1 MQDFNSKLPAH
12 TPALPCDA
20 VNSMAV
26 AGPMDVHGGASAG
39 APASPSG
46 EPSGTSASTPQPITP
61 ASSAAASGEFGSA
74 ASPGGGQPSPPRS
87 PHPPLSPQ
95 QVDLILSS
103 PATSVN
109 TGDGL
114 STPTDSTS
122 AQSRTLS
129 DGEVASNID
138 ATGPADP
145 DLDHDSAGGAQ
156 QTGPAGT
163 ASDAG
168 GAGGRS
174 TAGAAAALLIGA
186 VTAAITPAAH
196 AASSAGS
203 ASASASESVAGVLAA
218 AAATAAAATM
228 YGYVMAPEDGPG
240 GRETSSSADS
250 SPQPSDCEEAE
261 DESASKRCPSPM
273 HHPHVPTAASSLQ
286 AAFIPMS
293 GSSRSVQRTHCFG
306 HTAGGGMPDVHTYH
320 TASSQCYE
328 ALHLTAPRHCL
339 SCGST
344 VSWTIAAELR

>member
-12 TPALPCDA
+12 TLALPCDA

-61 ASSAAASGEFGSA
+61 ASSAEFGSA

-87 PHPPLSPQ
+87 PHTPLSPQ
-95 QVDLILSS
+95 QVDLNLSS

-156 QTGPAGT
+156 QTGHAGT
-163 ASDAG
+163 ASDVG

-174 TAGAAAALLIGA
+174 TAGAAAALLIGT

-203 ASASASESVAGVLAA
+203 ASASAPESVAGVLAA

-250 SPQPSDCEEAE
+250 SPQPSDHEEAE
-261 DESASKRCPSPM
+261 DESASKRCPSPLY
-273 HHPHVPTAASSLQ
+273 HPHVPTASLSLQ
-286 AAFIPMS
+286 TAFIPTS
-293 GSSRSVQRTHCFG
+293 GSSGSAQRTRC
-306 HTAGGGMPDVHTYH
+306 VW
-320 TASSQCYE
+320 
-328 ALHLTAPRHCL
+328 RHCRWL
-339 SCGST
+339 H
-344 VSWTIAAELR
+344 A